1 MTVEWKHNHPG
12 YSNCPRCVKR
22 IRDLEAQ
29 VAKLEAWIAEVEELP
44 PEQRIIKAMLMTEVQ
59 AYWVERAEKAEA
71 RIALM
76 EQATCDFCGHAFY
89 ALEADG

>member
-1 MTVEWKHNHPG
+1 VTVEWKHNHPG

-22 IRDLEAQ
+22 IRELEDRIQ
-29 VAKLEAWIAEVEELP
+29 VLLHCDIAEL
-44 PEQRIIKAMLMTEVQ
+44 K
-59 AYWVERAEKAEA
+59 A